1 MSFLGQECIVTTPQN
16 NEEPARQEG
25 RKQCK
30 GEMRGEDNNRQPCA
44 RLPQPSLGHRHLPS
58 ELDGNVESL
67 PTWLYPHPLTGHS
80 TPLKLTYHPP
90 ETVLDSSLPHYL
102 SSFPTH
108 TCSLRPTLPVLL
120 HHCTRLLNG
129 PSLSWTLSNQFFIPV
144 AFQTYF

>member
-1 MSFLGQECIVTTPQN
+1 MQAQDTYLLGPRGKD
-16 NEEPARQEG
+16 RQEG

-30 GEMRGEDNNRQPCA
+30 GGMRGEDNNRQPCA